1 MSKEI
6 IKRITEYLS
15 GGGLFNP
22 EMANHDH
29 VRDLLIDCRNALEAE
44 LSKPVNEFNPG
55 WDQIKPYHDRIA
67 ELETQLT
74 KPEQTQTDLRKA
86 AEMALYGLLD
96 ARQVMAITYN
106 DKHAYQDE
114 IEALR
119 QALAQSA
126 NQSDCGH
133 KEYKP
138 FCQMCMATKQE
149 PVRSFQQFG
158 DTQPEQEPV
167 AIIDDDGFAW
177 GYGIEGGKLPSGTK
191 VYTAPPKPDV
201 TLTNKGKTEQDSFN
215 RLIRIMG
222 TFDLATGH
230 ADGWDDLLDSL
241 EAELRDVLGHY
252 REALKQA
259 QPEQEPVAHAV
270 IAGVLFDF
278 MGWLTSRKDR
288 LVLSASDE
296 ASPAVNAI
304 QEFANMRGL
313 SLDDAKVEDWQDMT
327 TAPPKREWQGLTS
340 EELFDIMIKHAGSP
354 VGQVFAIEAKLR
366 EKNG

>member
-1 MSKEI
+1 M
-6 IKRITEYLS
+6 
-15 GGGLFNP
+15 
-22 EMANHDH
+22 
-29 VRDLLIDCRNALEAE
+29 
-44 LSKPVNEFNPG
+44 
-55 WDQIKPYHDRIA
+55 
-67 ELETQLT
+67 
-74 KPEQTQTDLRKA
+74 TDLRKA
-86 AEMALYGLLD
+86 AEMAFNALLLAAHTTRSTTVLAMGAEATD
-96 ARQVMAITYN
+96 
-106 DKHAYQDE
+106 
-114 IEALR
+114 ALR

-259 QPEQEPVAHAV
+259 QPEQEPVAWHSHNPDYPIQDGDWVEV
-270 IAGVLFDF
+270 IF
-278 MGWLTSRKDR
+278 TSGQ
-288 LVLSASDE
+288 
-296 ASPAVNAI
+296 P
-304 QEFANMRGL
+304 
-313 SLDDAKVEDWQDMT
+313 DDAKKWT
-327 TAPPKREWQGLTS
+327 PLYTAPNVPIKQQNINTSEERVQKSEGCVHEPVAWRWLHNGKPDSNKCFDGTGPTEEAISNASSAEFPRSVQYLYTAPQNPDVTLISEGKTWQGLTDD
-340 EELFDIMIKHAGSP
+340 ELDLIYKQHHNEY
-354 VGQVFAIEAKLR
+354 GQGVTGQYERAIEAKLK
-366 EKNG
+366 EKNT